1 VKIGSCAPSAKH
13 DIGKLVHAC
22 GKMLRNRE
30 EGKQS
35 LPALAEDGEKAAFLA
50 AVGSDFMPANRV
62 LPG

>member
-1 VKIGSCAPSAKH
+1 LLLQVKIGSCVPSAKL

-30 EGKQS
+30 QGKQS

-50 AVGSDFMPANRV
+50 GW
-62 LPG
+62 